1 MEQNLYKLTKQHK
14 ILNTKLFKF
23 MKKLKL
29 IIQLFCFFSIL
40 TYSNVMANEEANY
53 EIIDKNDIYE
63 IRKYSDRLA
72 VETLTS
78 GIDSNF
84 RKLFN
89 YISGR
94 NDTEEKIKMTTPVT
108 QIEKNGNMS
117 MQFYL
122 PSKFNS
128 ENVPNPS
135 RKDVKIINIKGGY
148 YAVLR
153 YSGRASDGNF
163 LKHKKI
169 LENELQKNKISIIS
183 PPIRATYDSPFTLPM
198 NRRNEV
204 MFKVEMN

>member
-1 MEQNLYKLTKQHK
+1 MKIIKLYLIVFCT
-14 ILNTKLFKF
+14 LFV
-23 MKKLKL
+23 LP
-29 IIQLFCFFSIL
+29 
-40 TYSNVMANEEANY
+40 YSAVMAYEEANY
-53 EIIDKNDIYE
+53 EVISKNEVYE

-72 VETLTS
+72 VETMTS

-94 NDTEEKIKMTTPVT
+94 NDTQEKIKMTTPVT
-108 QIEKNGNMS
+108 QVEKNGNMS

-128 ENVPNPS
+128 ENAPNPS
-135 RKDVKIINIKGGY
+135 REDVNIVNIEGGY

-163 LKHKKI
+163 IKHKEI
-169 LENELQKNKISIIS
+169 LEKELKKNNISIIS

-198 NRRNEV
+198 NRRNEA
-204 MFKVEMN
+204 MFKVELN

>member
-1 MEQNLYKLTKQHK
+1 
-14 ILNTKLFKF
+14 LNTKFFKF

-108 QIEKNGNMS
+108 QVEKNGNMS

-135 RKDVKIINIKGGY
+135 RDDVKIINIEGGY

-153 YSGRASDGNF
+153 YSGRASDKNF
-163 LKHKKI
+163 LEHKEI
-169 LENELQKNKISIIS
+169 LEKELKKNDISIIS

-198 NRRNEV
+198 NRRNEA

>member
-1 MEQNLYKLTKQHK
+1 MRIIKFYLIVFCSLF
-14 ILNTKLFKF
+14 ILP
-23 MKKLKL
+23 
-29 IIQLFCFFSIL
+29 
-40 TYSNVMANEEANY
+40 YSTVMAYEEANY
-53 EIIDKNDIYE
+53 EVVSKNEVYE

-72 VETLTS
+72 VETMTS

-94 NDTEEKIKMTTPVT
+94 NDTQEKIKMTTPVT
-108 QIEKNGNMS
+108 QVEKNGNMS

-135 RKDVKIINIKGGY
+135 RKDVKIVNIEGGY

-163 LKHKKI
+163 LKHQEI
-169 LENELQKNKISIIS
+169 LEKELQKNNISIIS
-183 PPIRATYDSPFTLPM
+183 SPIRATYDSPFTLPM
-198 NRRNEV
+198 NRRNEA
-204 MFKVEMN
+204 MFKVELN